1 MKNKEK
7 LSKRIKNALEIDE
20 LAMDTDLVEMRGQS
34 DLTVRGCKRILHYG
48 EEAISLSMNKYI
60 LKICGI
66 GLYLAS
72 FNNGAVRVS
81 GEIASLEF
89 EARRSK
95 K

>member
-20 LAMDTDLVEMRGQS
+20 LAIDTDLVEMRGQS
-34 DLTVRGCKRILHYG
+34 DLTVRGCGRILNYG
-48 EEAISLSMNKYI
+48 EEEISLSMHKYI
-60 LKICGI
+60 LKISGT

-81 GEIASLEF
+81 GEVESLKF
-89 EARRSK
+89 ESRGSRK
-95 K
+95 